1 VLKKIQNFFIEV
13 RAEMQKVSWS
23 TREELIGSTGVV
35 LMTMFLLSA
44 FIGIADFFMSHLLKI
59 VVR

>member
-1 VLKKIQNFFIEV
+1 MLKKIQNFFIEV